1 LADLYLAYSPASR
14 CTTSANPKEVI
25 KMVKDWHVDGVVLMI
40 DRGCKTLSAGQ
51 EEQIVELKEA
61 GIPRMVYEGSHADF
75 RDFDE
80 ATTVRR
86 FDLFLENLGL
96 TKLEGMKKEE

>member
-1 LADLYLAYSPASR
+1 
-14 CTTSANPKEVI
+14 
-25 KMVKDWHVDGVVLMI
+25 MVKDWHVDGVVLMI

-80 ATTVRR
+80 GTTLRR

-96 TKLEGMKKEE
+96 TKLEGIKKEK

>member
-1 LADLYLAYSPASR
+1 MQNLICR
-14 CTTSANPKEVI
+14 
-25 KMVKDWHVDGVVLMI
+25 
-40 DRGCKTLSAGQ
+40 Q

-80 ATTVRR
+80 GTTLRR
-86 FDLFLENLGL
+86 LISS
-96 TKLEGMKKEE
+96 